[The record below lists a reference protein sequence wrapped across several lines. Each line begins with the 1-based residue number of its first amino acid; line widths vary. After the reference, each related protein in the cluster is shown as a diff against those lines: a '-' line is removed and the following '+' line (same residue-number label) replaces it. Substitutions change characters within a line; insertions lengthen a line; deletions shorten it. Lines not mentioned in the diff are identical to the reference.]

1 MNAKKEFLEFVE
13 ENNLQLKCGTFE
25 KLKYWW
31 EDRRQKK
38 ECKIINLPVN
48 YTQEE
53 LGDFLSE
60 LDFEDSMKSDENSK
74 DPTFQLGY
82 NVVWF
87 ADGSWARHRYVEGI
101 WRCVWVHYAVPPI
114 PETLKR

>member
-13 ENNLQLKCGTFE
+13 EHNLQLKCGTFE

-38 ECKIINLPVN
+38 QCRIINLPVN

-60 LDFEDSMKSDENSK
+60 LDFDDSMTSDENSK
-74 DPTFQLGY
+74 EPSFHLGY

-87 ADGSWARHRYVEGI
+87 TDGTWGSKEFDHVNWISY
-101 WRCVWVHYAVPPI
+101 WVHHTVPPI